1 MKVSIDRLRWM
12 RIRGSTVVPLALML
26 LGGLLGGC
34 SLPERRPEPQ
44 ERQDPVD
51 NSTEAAARL
60 IAAGGS
66 KEAFENEGI
75 VVAGDLQC
83 TATSGV
89 GVSDISV
96 ECTGTSTEG
105 EDLAVVGTLQAEAG
119 AGGTAQG
126 SFVGTADGKEV
137 LSEDCFGTAC

>member
-1 MKVSIDRLRWM
+1 M
-12 RIRGSTVVPLALML
+12 RISGSTVVPLALML

-34 SLPERRPEPQ
+34 SMPERRPERPERQ
-44 ERQDPVD
+44 ERPGPVD
-51 NSTEAAARL
+51 NSIEAAARL

-66 KEAFENEGI
+66 KEAFEHEGI

-83 TATSGV
+83 TAISGV

-105 EDLAVVGTLQAEAG
+105 EDLAVEGTLQAEAG

-137 LSEDCFGTAC
+137 FSEDCFGTAC